1 MHLFIFVYL
10 ALLVIV
16 YKIKVTECS
25 LKLKVAIKIS
35 FWELLIMFWIMVG
48 KPKIGDLINLAIV
61 GRYVLTPDVL
71 IRSVKQ
77 SLVSAVKSSLPSTH
91 KTG

>member
-10 ALLVIV
+10 ALLVLV

-35 FWELLIMFWIMVG
+35 FWELLIMFWIRVG

-61 GRYVLTPDVL
+61 ERYVLTPDVL

-77 SLVSAVKSSLPSTH
+77 SLV
-91 KTG
+91 